1 MHKRLTIPPTRTG
14 RYNLPVQEES
24 LFGKIAV
31 EEGFVT
37 QAQLDAALDDP
48 GSTTLTDALVARG
61 LLNPTQ
67 VQIIRDI
74 QRIHMAEVSAPAES
88 GGLLRQ
94 DRFMLP
100 CSGCDTYYLIQG
112 YPEGTKF
119 VCRKCQKV
127 LVVRRVAEPPRGS
140 APAAARRIG
149 PYEIL
154 NEIGRGSLSVVYRA
168 RHRDTGALVALKVL
182 KESDTPNPTYLK
194 RFEQEARAAGRL
206 SHPGFVPV
214 LDSGERDGTTYIA
227 MSIVEGVTLDQAMAS
242 RRLTLRQFVEV
253 LEQVAQAV
261 HHAHEQGIVHRDLK
275 PANII
280 LDADGRPH
288 VSDFGLAKLDHL
300 EKAATHG
307 GGKIGTPYYM
317 SPEQVQGDVP
327 GTDARSD
334 IYALG
339 VMLYEALTGRPP
351 FPGNSVVQVY
361 LGILNGS
368 ATPPS
373 QINSSTPRELEAIC
387 LRALA
392 RDKDKRQASA
402 LQFAED
408 LRRTYLEPSAA
419 GHHGS

>member
-1 MHKRLTIPPTRTG
+1 
-14 RYNLPVQEES
+14 VQEES

-37 QAQLDAALDDP
+37 QIQLDAALHETN
-48 GSTTLTDALVARG
+48 GSTLTEILVTRG
-61 LLNPTQ
+61 LLKPEQ

-74 QRIHMAEVSAPAES
+74 QRIHMAEISAPAES
-88 GGLLRQ
+88 GGLLRM

-119 VCRKCQKV
+119 ICRKCQKV
-127 LVVRRVAEPPRGS
+127 LVVRRVADPRP
-140 APAAARRIG
+140 APSPTGARTIG
-149 PYEIL
+149 PYEVL
-154 NEIGRGSLSVVYRA
+154 GEIGRGSMSVVYKARRA
-168 RHRDTGALVALKVL
+168 DTGAVVALKVL
-182 KESDTPNPTYLK
+182 KESDTPNPSYLK
-194 RFEQEARAAGRL
+194 RFQQEARAASRL
-206 SHPGFVPV
+206 SHPNIVPV
-214 LDSGERDGTTYIA
+214 LDSGEKDGTYYIA
-227 MSIVEGVTLDQAMAS
+227 MAVVEGVTLDRALATN
-242 RRLTLRQFVEV
+242 RLTLRQFVEV

-261 HHAHEQGIVHRDLK
+261 HHAHQQGVIHRDLK

-280 LDADGRPH
+280 LDAGGRPH
-288 VSDFGLAKLDHL
+288 VSDFGLAKMDHL
-300 EKAATHG
+300 EKAATQG
-307 GGKIGTPYYM
+307 GGTIGTPWYM
-317 SPEQVQGDVP
+317 SPEQVMGDVS

-339 VMLYEALTGRPP
+339 VMLYEALTGRVP

-373 QINSSTPRELEAIC
+373 QLNPRTPRELEAIC

-392 RDKDKRQASA
+392 RDKGARQASA
-402 LQFAED
+402 LQFAEE
-408 LRRTYLEPSAA
+408 LRRDFLEPPVKAHA
-419 GHHGS
+419 V